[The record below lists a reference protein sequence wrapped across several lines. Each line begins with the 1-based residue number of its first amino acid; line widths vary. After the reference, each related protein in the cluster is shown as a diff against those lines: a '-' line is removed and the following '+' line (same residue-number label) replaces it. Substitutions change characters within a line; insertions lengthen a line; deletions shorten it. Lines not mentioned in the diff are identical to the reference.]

1 MPDLVDLG
9 SLAAND
15 APNKLVEEKKKVKR
29 AIKMTDRCDY
39 AYVRLSRVCSL
50 LNSMTNKKKN
60 PPQMKHCAPLIL
72 WDLNL

>member
-15 APNKLVEEKKKVKR
+15 APNKLVEEKKKKVKR
-29 AIKMTDRCDY
+29 EIQMTDRCDY
-39 AYVRLSRVCSL
+39 AYVQGL
-50 LNSMTNKKKN
+50 LTLKQTNKKKN
-60 PPQMKHCAPLIL
+60 PPQMKHWAPLIL

>member
-15 APNKLVEEKKKVKR
+15 APNKLVEGKKKKR
-29 AIKMTDRCDY
+29 EREIQMTDRCDY
-39 AYVRLSRVCSL
+39 AYVRLSRACSL

-60 PPQMKHCAPLIL
+60 PPQMKHWAPLKFCGI
-72 WDLNL
+72 